1 MEEVVAKVK
10 SNNDHETTVKDKE
23 AIRDASYK
31 LLTRLS
37 PEIRTPLNTI
47 IGLAELAKGR
57 VDDPEYIEYC
67 LNKIDISAKQLLN
80 LVNEV
85 LDISNHTV
93 SNHVLREESTDF
105 YELMQDIVRNIR
117 VTTNDKKINF
127 RDDIQSDLAAG
138 YVIDAGRVRQML
150 INILANAV
158 KFTPRYGTI
167 HFYVRRLSS
176 DGQRDVLEF
185 VISDTGIGIS
195 PEFLPHV
202 FEMFEQEYDGN
213 TTVYGGTGLGLAVS
227 KNIVTMMNGDIS
239 VTSQKGEGTEF
250 RIKLA
255 LKLSPSLGKKD
266 MNKGMRRPFDF
277 SNHRVLLVE
286 DNEVN
291 CMIARQMLERRGM
304 EVYVA
309 EHGRAALD
317 QYMMN
322 PPGFFDL
329 IIMDVRMPYMDG
341 LTATKK
347 IRMSGKTDCKD
358 IPIIAM
364 TANAMVDDVEKSRE
378 AGMCA
383 HIAKPINPRMLY
395 NAIQRALDGTVV
407 I

>member
-1 MEEVVAKVK
+1 MSEEAAKLQ
-10 SNNDHETTVKDKE
+10 SNNDHTAGTNDKE

-37 PEIRTPLNTI
+37 PEIRTPLSTI
-47 IGLAELAKGR
+47 IGLTELAKGR

-67 LNKIDISAKQLLN
+67 LNKIDVSAKYLLN

-85 LDISNHTV
+85 MDISNHTV
-93 SNHVLREESTDF
+93 SSSVLREESTDF
-105 YELMQDIVRNIR
+105 HEFLQDIIRSIR

-127 RDDIQSDLAAG
+127 RDEVQAGLAAG
-138 YVIDAGRVRQML
+138 YVIDAGRLRQVL

-167 HFYVRRLSS
+167 HFSVRKLES
-176 DGQRDVLEF
+176 DGQRDTLEF
-185 VISDTGIGIS
+185 VISDTGVGIS
-195 PEFLPHV
+195 PEFLPRV
-202 FEMFEQEYDGN
+202 FEMFEQEYDGD

-227 KNIVTMMNGDIS
+227 KNIVTMMKGDIS
-239 VTSQKGEGTEF
+239 VSSQKGEGSEF
-250 RIKLA
+250 RVKLA
-255 LKLSPSLGKKD
+255 LKLSPSLGKK
-266 MNKGMRRPFDF
+266 RRGGSLNSSFDF
-277 SNHRVLLVE
+277 TDHRALLVE

-304 EVYVA
+304 EVCVA
-309 EHGRAALD
+309 ENGRDALN

-322 PPGFFDL
+322 PPGYFDI

-341 LTATKK
+341 LTATRK
-347 IRMSGKTDCKD
+347 IRSSGKTDCHD

-364 TANAMVDDVEKSRE
+364 TANAMADDVEKSRE

-383 HIAKPINPRMLY
+383 HITKPINPRMLY
-395 NAIQRALDGTVV
+395 NAIQRALDGT
-407 I
+407 IAM